1 MKNKKIITVG
11 VSALVLLSSTTLAFA
26 QGNAGSKAS
35 IKANVSQSSLVQKA
49 NTAIDKRVTDLTD
62 LETRIS
68 TMKNVSSS
76 QISSLTA
83 SLETQKNDLLGLKT
97 KIASD
102 SDMKSLTADAKS
114 VTTNNRTY
122 ALVIPKARILIAADR
137 SATITDML
145 TALGTKLQA
154 RISEAQTSGKDVT
167 ALTSALVDFN
177 AKLADATSLSTS
189 IPAAISGLVP
199 DQGNK
204 TVMNSNETAL
214 KTARKNLT
222 LIEKDL
228 KEARADMK
236 IIVNGVK
243 GVGADA
249 GTDTQPAVQNSTSQS
264 GTNIPETGQTN

>member
-1 MKNKKIITVG
+1 MKNNKIITVG

-26 QGNAGSKAS
+26 QGNGGGPKAS
-35 IKANVSQSSLVQKA
+35 IKANVNQSSLVQKA

-62 LETRIS
+62 LENRIS

-76 QISSLTA
+76 QIASLTA
-83 SLETQKNDLLGLKT
+83 SLETQKTDLLNLKT

-102 SDMKSLTADAKS
+102 ADMKSLTADAKS
-114 VTTNNRTY
+114 VTANNRTY

-154 RISEAQTSGKDVT
+154 RISESQTAGKDVT

-177 AKLADATSLSTS
+177 AKLADATSLSAS

-228 KEARADMK
+228 KDARADMK
-236 IIVNGVK
+236 TIVNGVK
-243 GVGADA
+243 GVGASAGADTETPASQTDA
-249 GTDTQPAVQNSTSQS
+249 KGSATGTVNQ
-264 GTNIPETGQTN
+264 